1 MTIHREWMFS
11 IIALLEPRK
20 VHDLVDLR
28 QKKKKLGGW
37 EDIDYD
43 GANVKSQARG
53 STCHGNG

>member
-1 MTIHREWMFS
+1 MFS

-53 STCHGNG
+53 STCHGNE